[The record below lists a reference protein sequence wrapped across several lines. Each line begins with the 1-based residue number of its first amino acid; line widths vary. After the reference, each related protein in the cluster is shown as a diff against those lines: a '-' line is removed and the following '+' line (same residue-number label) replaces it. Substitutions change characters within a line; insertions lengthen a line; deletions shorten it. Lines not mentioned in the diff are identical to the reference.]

1 MRCQLHSELAAIEE
15 EKGCLEA
22 SLTHLQKALLLDDGT
37 QQEHLSSAVHLLQLR
52 TTLDQT
58 PSRRED
64 TAAQL
69 LQKVSLS
76 VSNLNT
82 KSLKKG
88 RVPKS
93 DLLSNRSLS
102 G

>member
-15 EKGCLEA
+15 EKECLEA

-64 TAAQL
+64 KAAQL

-76 VSNLNT
+76 
-82 KSLKKG
+82 
-88 RVPKS
+88 
-93 DLLSNRSLS
+93 LSEQILTQIHFN
-102 G
+102 